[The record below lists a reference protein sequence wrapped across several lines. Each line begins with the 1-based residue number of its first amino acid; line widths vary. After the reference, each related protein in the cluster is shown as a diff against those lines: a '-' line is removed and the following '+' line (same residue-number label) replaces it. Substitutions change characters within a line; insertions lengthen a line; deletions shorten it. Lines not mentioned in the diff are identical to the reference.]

1 MSGQDVS
8 ALMGKV
14 GARIDFTLNSI
25 LEQEKAKGA
34 PPRLVEAMA
43 YAVLGGGKRVRG
55 FLVYST
61 AQLLGCAPGGA
72 PGGAD
77 ERGSGGAL
85 NEDALLR
92 LGAGYECL
100 HGYSLIHDDLPSM
113 DNAETR
119 RGKPTCHIKYGENLA
134 ILAGDA
140 LQALAFNLMAEA
152 GAEFVTDLAK
162 ASGASG
168 MVGGQV
174 LDLEAE
180 MRGFTEAEVQKM
192 QAMKTGALISG
203 AVVAGGRSGGGDA
216 TELSTL
222 DQYGELLG
230 RAFQIT
236 DDLLDIEG
244 EAGAIGKPKNQDATA
259 GKATL
264 INHLGTEPARNE
276 AKKAIASA
284 KSTLKSLQKTNK
296 KWHQT
301 LEELADYVITRKH

>member
-1 MSGQDVS
+1 MAAQDVS
-8 ALMGKV
+8 ALMGEV
-14 GARIDFTLNSI
+14 GARIDSTLNSI
-25 LEQEKAKGA
+25 LEQEQANGA
-34 PPRLVEAMA
+34 PPRLIEAMA

-55 FLVYST
+55 FLVYGA
-61 AQLLGCAPGGA
+61 AQLLGGA

-77 ERGSGGAL
+77 ERGSGGAS
-85 NEDALLR
+85 NEEALLR

-100 HGYSLIHDDLPSM
+100 HAYSLIHDDLPSM

-119 RGKPTCHIKYGENLA
+119 RGKPACHVKYGENLA

-152 GAEFVTDLAK
+152 GAEFVADLAK

-180 MRGFTEAEVQKM
+180 TRGFTEAEARSM
-192 QAMKTGALISG
+192 QAMKTGALIRG
-203 AVVAGGRSGGGDA
+203 AVVAGGRLGGGDA

-264 INHLGTEPARNE
+264 INHLGTEPARAE
-276 AKKAIASA
+276 AKKAISRA
-284 KSTLKSLQKTNK
+284 KSALKSLAKTNK

-301 LEELADYVITRKH
+301 LEGLADYIITRKH

>member
-1 MSGQDVS
+1 MLRQDIS
-8 ALMGKV
+8 ALMGEV
-14 GARIDFTLNSI
+14 GARIDSTLDSI
-25 LEQEKAKGA
+25 LEQEKTNGA

-61 AQLLGCAPGGA
+61 AQLLGDAP
-72 PGGAD
+72 
-77 ERGSGGAL
+77 GAL
-85 NEDALLR
+85 NEDALVR

-119 RGKPTCHIKYGENLA
+119 RGKPACHVKYGESLA
-134 ILAGDA
+134 VLAGDA

-152 GAEFVTDLAK
+152 GAEFVADLAK

-174 LDLEAE
+174 LDLESE
-180 MRGFTEAEVQKM
+180 TRGFTEAEVQKM
-192 QAMKTGALISG
+192 QAMKTGALIRG
-203 AVVAGGRSGGGDA
+203 AVVAGGRLGGGDA
-216 TELSTL
+216 TELSKL

-244 EAGAIGKPKNQDATA
+244 EAATIGKPKNQDATA

-264 INHLGTEPARNE
+264 ITHLGVEPARAE
-276 AKKAIASA
+276 AKKAIARA
-284 KSTLKSLQKTNK
+284 KSTLNNLPKTNK

>member
-1 MSGQDVS
+1 
-8 ALMGKV
+8 
-14 GARIDFTLNSI
+14 
-25 LEQEKAKGA
+25 
-34 PPRLVEAMA
+34 MA

-55 FLVYST
+55 FLVYGA
-61 AQLLGCAPGGA
+61 AQLLGGA
-72 PGGAD
+72 PGSAD

-119 RGKPTCHIKYGENLA
+119 RGKPACHVKYGESLA
-134 ILAGDA
+134 VLAGDA

-152 GAEFVTDLAK
+152 GAEFVVDLAK

-174 LDLEAE
+174 LDLESE
-180 MRGFTEAEVQKM
+180 TRGFTEAEVQKM
-192 QAMKTGALISG
+192 QAMKTGALIRG
-203 AVVAGGRSGGGDA
+203 AVVAGGRFGGGRGGGDA

-222 DQYGELLG
+222 DQYGKLLG

-244 EAGAIGKPKNQDATA
+244 EAGAIGKPK
-259 GKATL
+259 K
-264 INHLGTEPARNE
+264 PRRN
-276 AKKAIASA
+276 SRQ
-284 KSTLKSLQKTNK
+284 SHPNK
-296 KWHQT
+296 PPR
-301 LEELADYVITRKH
+301 Y

>member
-1 MSGQDVS
+1 MSGQDIS
-8 ALMGKV
+8 ALMGEV
-14 GARIDFTLNSI
+14 GARIDSTLDSI
-25 LEQEKAKGA
+25 LEQEKANGA

-61 AQLLGCAPGGA
+61 AQLLGDAP
-72 PGGAD
+72 
-77 ERGSGGAL
+77 GAL

-119 RGKPTCHIKYGENLA
+119 RGKPACHIKYGENLA

-174 LDLEAE
+174 LDLESE
-180 MRGFTEAEVQKM
+180 TRDFTEAEVQKM
-192 QAMKTGALISG
+192 QAMKTGALIRG
-203 AVVAGGRSGGGDA
+203 AVVAGGRFGGGRGGGDA

-222 DQYGELLG
+222 DQYGKLLG

-264 INHLGTEPARNE
+264 INHLGVEPARAE
-276 AKKAIASA
+276 AKKAIARA
-284 KSTLKSLQKTNK
+284 KSTLKNLPKTNK

>member
-1 MSGQDVS
+1 MLRQDIS
-8 ALMGKV
+8 ALMGEV
-14 GARIDFTLNSI
+14 GARIDSTLDSI

-55 FLVYST
+55 FLVYSA
-61 AQLLGCAPGGA
+61 AQLLGGA
-72 PGGAD
+72 P
-77 ERGSGGAL
+77 GAL

-119 RGKPTCHIKYGENLA
+119 RGKPACHVKYGENLA

-152 GAEFVTDLAK
+152 GAEFVADLAK

-174 LDLEAE
+174 LDLESE
-180 MRGFTEAEVQKM
+180 TRDFTEAEVQKM
-192 QAMKTGALISG
+192 QAMKTGALIRG
-203 AVVAGGRSGGGDA
+203 AVVAGGRFGGGRGGGDA

-222 DQYGELLG
+222 EQYGKLLG

-244 EAGAIGKPKNQDATA
+244 EAATIGKPKNQDATA

-264 INHLGTEPARNE
+264 INHLGIEPARAE
-276 AKKAIASA
+276 AKKAIARA
-284 KSTLKSLQKTNK
+284 KSALKKLPMTNK

>member
-1 MSGQDVS
+1 MLRQDIS
-8 ALMGKV
+8 ALMGEV
-14 GARIDFTLNSI
+14 GARIDSTLDSI

-55 FLVYST
+55 FLVYSA
-61 AQLLGCAPGGA
+61 AQLLEGG
-72 PGGAD
+72 D
-77 ERGSGGAL
+77 
-85 NEDALLR
+85 EDALLR

-119 RGKPTCHIKYGENLA
+119 RGKPACHIKYGENLA
-134 ILAGDA
+134 VLAGDA

-152 GAEFVTDLAK
+152 GAEFVADLAK

-174 LDLEAE
+174 LDLESE
-180 MRGFTEAEVQKM
+180 TRDFTEAEVQKM
-192 QAMKTGALISG
+192 QAMKTGALIRG
-203 AVVAGGRSGGGDA
+203 AVVAGGRFGGGRGGGDA

-244 EAGAIGKPKNQDATA
+244 EVGAIGKPKNQDATA

-264 INHLGTEPARNE
+264 ITHLGVEPARAE
-276 AKKAIASA
+276 AKKAIARA
-284 KSTLKSLQKTNK
+284 KSTLKNLPKTNK

>member
-1 MSGQDVS
+1 MLRQDIS
-8 ALMGKV
+8 ALMGEV
-14 GARIDFTLNSI
+14 GARIDSTLDSI

-55 FLVYST
+55 FLVYSA
-61 AQLLGCAPGGA
+61 AQLLEGA
-72 PGGAD
+72 PGA
-77 ERGSGGAL
+77 S

-119 RGKPTCHIKYGENLA
+119 RGKPACHVKYGENLA
-134 ILAGDA
+134 VLAGDA

-152 GAEFVTDLAK
+152 GVEFVADLAK

-174 LDLEAE
+174 LDLESE
-180 MRGFTEAEVQKM
+180 TRDFTEAEVQKM
-192 QAMKTGALISG
+192 QAMKTGALIRG
-203 AVVAGGRSGGGDA
+203 AVVAGGRFGGGDA

-244 EAGAIGKPKNQDATA
+244 EAATIGKPKNQDATA

-264 INHLGTEPARNE
+264 ITHLGVEPARAE
-276 AKKAIASA
+276 AKKAIARA
-284 KSTLKSLQKTNK
+284 KSTLNNLPKTNK

>member
-1 MSGQDVS
+1 MLRQDVS
-8 ALMGKV
+8 TLMGEV
-14 GARIDFTLNSI
+14 GARIDSTLDSI

-55 FLVYST
+55 FLVYSG
-61 AQLLGCAPGGA
+61 AQLLVGA
-72 PGGAD
+72 PGRVD
-77 ERGSGGAL
+77 
-85 NEDALLR
+85 EDALLR

-119 RGKPTCHIKYGENLA
+119 RGKPACHIKYGENLA

-152 GAEFVTDLAK
+152 GAEFVADLAK

-180 MRGFTEAEVQKM
+180 TRDFTEAEVQKM
-192 QAMKTGALISG
+192 QAMKTGALIRG
-203 AVVAGGRSGGGDA
+203 AVVAGGRFGGGRGGGDT

-244 EAGAIGKPKNQDATA
+244 EAATIGKPKNQDATA

-264 INHLGTEPARNE
+264 INHLGVEPARDE
-276 AKKAIASA
+276 AKKAISRA
-284 KSTLKSLQKTNK
+284 KSTLNNLPKTNK

>member
-1 MSGQDVS
+1 MAAQDVS
-8 ALMGKV
+8 ALMGEV
-14 GARIDFTLNSI
+14 GARIDSTLNSI
-25 LEQEKAKGA
+25 LEQEQAKGA

-55 FLVYST
+55 FLVYGA
-61 AQLLGCAPGGA
+61 AQLLGGA

-92 LGAGYECL
+92 LGAGFECL
-100 HGYSLIHDDLPSM
+100 HAYSLIHDDLPSM

-119 RGKPTCHIKYGENLA
+119 RGKPACHIKYGENLA

-140 LQALAFNLMAEA
+140 LQALAFGLMAEA
-152 GAEFVTDLAK
+152 GAEFAVDLAK

-180 MRGFTEAEVQKM
+180 TRGFSEAEARNM
-192 QAMKTGALISG
+192 QAMKTGALIRG
-203 AVVAGGRSGGGDA
+203 AVVAGGRLGGGDA

-244 EAGAIGKPKNQDATA
+244 EAGAIGKPKSQDATA

-264 INHLGTEPARNE
+264 INHLGIEPARAE
-276 AKKAIASA
+276 AKKAISRA
-284 KSTLKSLQKTNK
+284 KSALKNLAKTNK

-301 LEELADYVITRKH
+301 LEELADYIITRKH

>member
-1 MSGQDVS
+1 MLRQDIS
-8 ALMGKV
+8 ALMGEV
-14 GARIDFTLNSI
+14 GARIDSTLDSI

-55 FLVYST
+55 FLVYSA
-61 AQLLGCAPGGA
+61 AQLLGGA
-72 PGGAD
+72 P
-77 ERGSGGAL
+77 GAL

-119 RGKPTCHIKYGENLA
+119 RGKPACHVKYGENLA
-134 ILAGDA
+134 VLAGDA

-152 GAEFVTDLAK
+152 GAEFATDLAK

-174 LDLEAE
+174 LDLESE
-180 MRGFTEAEVQKM
+180 TRDFTEAEVQKM
-192 QAMKTGALISG
+192 QAMKTGALIRG
-203 AVVAGGRSGGGDA
+203 AVVAGGRFGGGRGGGDA

-244 EAGAIGKPKNQDATA
+244 EVGAIGKPKNQDATA

-264 INHLGTEPARNE
+264 ITHLGVEPARAE
-276 AKKAIASA
+276 AKKAIARA
-284 KSTLKSLQKTNK
+284 KSTLNNLPKTNK

>member
-1 MSGQDVS
+1 MLRQDIS
-8 ALMGKV
+8 ALMGEV
-14 GARIDFTLNSI
+14 GARIDSTLDSI
-25 LEQEKAKGA
+25 LEQEKTKGA

-55 FLVYST
+55 FLVYSA
-61 AQLLGCAPGGA
+61 AQLLEGA
-72 PGGAD
+72 P
-77 ERGSGGAL
+77 GAL

-119 RGKPTCHIKYGENLA
+119 RGKPACHVKYGENLA
-134 ILAGDA
+134 VLAGDA

-152 GAEFVTDLAK
+152 GAEFAVDLAK

-174 LDLEAE
+174 LDLESE
-180 MRGFTEAEVQKM
+180 TRGFTEAEVQKM
-192 QAMKTGALISG
+192 QAMKTGALIRG
-203 AVVAGGRSGGGDA
+203 AVVAGGRFGGGRGGGDA

-264 INHLGTEPARNE
+264 INHLGIESARAE
-276 AKKAIASA
+276 AKKAIARA
-284 KSTLKSLQKTNK
+284 KSTLKNLPKTNK

>member
-1 MSGQDVS
+1 MLRQDIS
-8 ALMGKV
+8 ALMGEV
-14 GARIDFTLNSI
+14 GARIDSTLDSI
-25 LEQEKAKGA
+25 LEQEKTNGA

-55 FLVYST
+55 FLVYSA
-61 AQLLGCAPGGA
+61 AQLLGDAPGA
-72 PGGAD
+72 
-77 ERGSGGAL
+77 S

-119 RGKPTCHIKYGENLA
+119 RGKPACHVKYGEGLA

-180 MRGFTEAEVQKM
+180 TRGFTEAEVQKM
-192 QAMKTGALISG
+192 QAMKTGALIRG
-203 AVVAGGRSGGGDA
+203 AVVAGGRFGGGRGGGDA

-222 DQYGELLG
+222 EQYGELLG

-244 EAGAIGKPKNQDATA
+244 EARAIGKPKNQDATA

-264 INHLGTEPARNE
+264 INHLGIEPARAE
-276 AKKAIASA
+276 AKKAIARA
-284 KSTLKSLQKTNK
+284 KSTLNNLQKTNK

>member
-1 MSGQDVS
+1 MLRQDIS
-8 ALMGKV
+8 ALMGEV
-14 GARIDFTLNSI
+14 GARIDSTLDSI
-25 LEQEKAKGA
+25 LEQEKTNGA
-34 PPRLVEAMA
+34 PPHLVEAMA

-55 FLVYST
+55 FLVYSA
-61 AQLLGCAPGGA
+61 AQLLEGA
-72 PGGAD
+72 PGSAD
-77 ERGSGGAL
+77 ERGSGGAS

-119 RGKPTCHIKYGENLA
+119 RGKPACHVKYGEGLA
-134 ILAGDA
+134 VLAGDA

-152 GAEFVTDLAK
+152 GVEFVADLAK

-174 LDLEAE
+174 LDLESE
-180 MRGFTEAEVQKM
+180 TRDFTEAEVQKM
-192 QAMKTGALISG
+192 QAMKTGALIRG
-203 AVVAGGRSGGGDA
+203 AVVAGGRFGGGRGGGDA

-244 EAGAIGKPKNQDATA
+244 EVGAIGKPKNQDATA

-264 INHLGTEPARNE
+264 ITHLGVEPARAE
-276 AKKAIASA
+276 AKKAIARA
-284 KSTLKSLQKTNK
+284 KSTLNNLQKTNK

>member
-1 MSGQDVS
+1 MLRQDIS
-8 ALMGKV
+8 ALMGEV
-14 GARIDFTLNSI
+14 GARIDSTLDSI

-55 FLVYST
+55 FLVYSA
-61 AQLLGCAPGGA
+61 AQLLGGA
-72 PGGAD
+72 P
-77 ERGSGGAL
+77 GAL

-119 RGKPTCHIKYGENLA
+119 RGKPACHVKYGESLA
-134 ILAGDA
+134 VLAGDA

-152 GAEFVTDLAK
+152 GVEFVADLAK
-162 ASGASG
+162 AAGASG

-174 LDLEAE
+174 LDLESE
-180 MRGFTEAEVQKM
+180 TRDFTEAEVQKM
-192 QAMKTGALISG
+192 QAMKTGALICG
-203 AVVAGGRSGGGDA
+203 AVVAGGRFGGGRGGGDA
-216 TELSTL
+216 TELATL
-222 DQYGELLG
+222 EQYGKLLG

-264 INHLGTEPARNE
+264 ITHLGVEPARAE
-276 AKKAIASA
+276 AKKAIARA
-284 KSTLKSLQKTNK
+284 KSTLKKLPKTNK